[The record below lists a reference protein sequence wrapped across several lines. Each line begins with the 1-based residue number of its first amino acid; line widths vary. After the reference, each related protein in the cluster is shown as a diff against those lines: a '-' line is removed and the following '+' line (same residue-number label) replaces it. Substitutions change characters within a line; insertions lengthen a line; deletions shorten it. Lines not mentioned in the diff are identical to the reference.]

1 MKHIPMKELA
11 QKIGISSFPAYY
23 MDFYADVMQDFDTNG
38 CLYTKPAYYDYLHQT
53 YGVLDSYLDLYKK
66 AAIAVGENEY
76 LSRTLALLCHSLKD
90 ADVRCEKKE
99 ILELPKKDGDF
110 AYEMFPALAAASE
123 FEIAYHTLTER
134 NLPPDIL
141 KQTLKLPENG
151 IPSFKMRHQNRP
163 GYSFLPWFQLAIDG
177 KLFELGRLQYE
188 IFCGFEA
195 KACVFRNENGEEIA
209 LASDLTVHKSGFA
222 LGSKYFE
229 EEDGSWTANIK
240 ETASSYEGYPLDER
254 GFVVNNIVSL
264 SKNEW
269 EKVLSPGDPVI
280 SIHIPA
286 SGSLSPAKVE
296 ESLQKATKFFREY
309 YPDYEYKAF
318 VCYSWLM
325 DPQLIDLLGEEAN
338 ISKFNARF
346 RKVTEKSNGN
356 SVFKFVFL
364 KPDMNFVLEDLPENT
379 HLEKALKKYYLDGK
393 AIYGMAGY
401 FFEQDKK
408 AEGL

>member
-1 MKHIPMKELA
+1 MNHLTIDELA
-11 QKIGISSFPAYY
+11 QKIGITAFPEEYR
-23 MDFYADVMQDFDTNG
+23 DFYDEVMQDFDAHGCAYTN
-38 CLYTKPAYYDYLHQT
+38 PEYYDYLHEM

-66 AAIAVGENEY
+66 AAVEIGRNEY
-76 LSRTLALLCHSLKD
+76 LSRALALFCHSLKD
-90 ADVRCEKKE
+90 ADVRCAKKE
-99 ILELPKKDGDF
+99 LLELPEKSGDF

-123 FEIAYHTLTER
+123 FEIAYNILRKR
-134 NLPPDIL
+134 NLPTDIL

-163 GYSFLPWFQLAIDG
+163 GYSFLSWFQLAIDG

-195 KACVFRNENGEEIA
+195 NACVFRNKSGEEIA
-209 LASDLTVHKSGFA
+209 LASELAVHKSGFA
-222 LGSKYFE
+222 LGSKYY
-229 EEDGSWTANIK
+229 EDDEGSWVATIK
-240 ETASSYEGYPLDER
+240 ETDSSYEGYPLNER

-264 SKNEW
+264 NRSEW

-286 SGSLSPAKVE
+286 TGSLSPAKVDD
-296 ESLQKATKFFREY
+296 SLQKATNFFRKY

-325 DPQLIDLLGEEAN
+325 DPQLVDLLGEDAN

-346 RKVTEKSNGN
+346 QKVTAKSNGN
-356 SVFKFVFL
+356 HVFKFVFL
-364 KPDMNFVLEDLPENT
+364 KPDMNFALEDLPENT
-379 HLEKALKKYYLDGK
+379 HLEKALKKHYLDGE

-401 FFEQDKK
+401 FFE
-408 AEGL
+408 